1 MTVTLE
7 PVIEVA
13 EELLGV
19 TELGVADD
27 SEASRLSIWV
37 SSSIEV
43 PRGTLL
49 NLGWIVAPL
58 AKVDY

>member
-1 MTVTLE
+1 MEADLLDASSSEEQETFEVTVTLE

-27 SEASRLSIWV
+27 SV
-37 SSSIEV
+37 MV
-43 PRGTLL
+43 G
-49 NLGWIVAPL
+49 G
-58 AKVDY
+58 